1 MSTLKVN
8 TLEEATAG
16 GATFYTTKA
25 WLTYNASTS
34 SILGSGNVASVT
46 DNGVGIYTANFSN
59 SLSDSNYS
67 TQQTADA
74 PVATAHV
81 HGYIS
86 AGGST
91 PGTYSSSAV
100 QIAYFRD
107 EYSGNRADPLKSCLV
122 VVR

>member
-1 MSTLKVN
+1 MSTIKVDN
-8 TLEEATAG
+8 LQTTG
-16 GATFYTTKA
+16 GAGLYPA
-25 WLTYNASTS
+25 RVWLTYNASAS
-34 SILGSGNVASVT
+34 SILGSGNMSSVT

-59 SLSDSNYS
+59 SLSDNTYS
-67 TQQTADA
+67 TQQTADG
-74 PVATAHV
+74 PVASHHV

-91 PGTYSSSAV
+91 SGTYSASAV